1 MRCNV
6 IGQHQN
12 IGIFKTIPAKTRL
25 RNVKPCQNYPNW
37 YSANVGDVEIFV
49 WGGFLLD
56 NVLLVDYNPT
66 ELDVN
71 VGDLVEVLGI
81 YGDWV
86 WAKILTPTHHT
97 SMPTNTMGWLPC
109 VILSGGYFDD
119 KYIPIMPM
127 TTKYIR

>member
-86 WAKILTPTHHT
+86 WAKILTPTHYT
-97 SMPTNTMGWLPC
+97 SMLTNTMGWLPC

-119 KYIPIMPM
+119 KHIPIMPM